1 MPVFTNK
8 HNLPAV
14 IVDAVVNDPYVGGGD
29 ISATK
34 LIDAPQV
41 RVLSSKYR
49 DEVTVDVS
57 ERVWSLLGQ
66 CVHTIL
72 ERAGLRQEGMV
83 AEHRMFSTVDGPF
96 GAWELSGQAD
106 VIDLDRG
113 VIRDYKVTTVFKAK
127 GSKAWEQQLNVLAW
141 LAKQNGY
148 TITGLEIV
156 AIFRDWR
163 KVEAER
169 RSDYPQAAIQ
179 VIPIALWDP
188 VRQNNYVADS
198 VALHQQAQAGVQVN
212 CTDEERWKDP
222 DQWAIIKPGASRA
235 LKVTDIP
242 PRTLE
247 VPDGYVV
254 VHRPGEY
261 KRCQHYCEVAA
272 WCPQWAAENMTP
284 DEDFT
289 EEEA

>member
-1 MPVFTNK
+1 MPVYTNK

-29 ISATK
+29 VSATK

-41 RVLSSKYR
+41 KVLGAKYR
-49 DEVTVDVS
+49 DQVQVDVS

-83 AEHRMFSTVDGPF
+83 AEHRMFAEVDGPY
-96 GAWELSGQAD
+96 GAWQLSGQAD
-106 VIDLDRG
+106 VIDLERG
-113 VIRDYKVTTVFKAK
+113 AIRDYKVTTVFKAK
-127 GSKAWEQQLNVLAW
+127 GSTAWEQQLNVLAW
-141 LAKQNGY
+141 LARRNGY

-169 RSDYPQAAIQ
+169 NPNYPQAAIQ
-179 VIPIALWDP
+179 VIPVALWDP
-188 VRQNNYVADS
+188 VTVAAYINER

-212 CTDEERWKDP
+212 CTDEERWKDA
-222 DQWAIIKPGASRA
+222 DQWAIIKPGAGRA
-235 LKVTDIP
+235 LRVLDTEPDP
-242 PRTLE
+242 SA
-247 VPDGYVV
+247 VPAGYVV
-254 VHRPGEY
+254 QQRTGEY
-261 KRCQHYCEVAA
+261 KRCQHYCEVAP
-272 WCPQWAAENMTP
+272 WCPQWAQDNMVP
-284 DEDFT
+284 D

>member
-1 MPVFTNK
+1 MPVYTNK

-29 ISATK
+29 VSATK

-41 RVLSSKYR
+41 KVLGAKYR
-49 DEVTVDVS
+49 DQVQVDVS

-72 ERAGLRQEGMV
+72 ERAGLRQEGMI
-83 AEHRMFSTVDGPF
+83 AEHRMFAEVEGPY
-96 GAWELSGQAD
+96 GPWQLSGQAD
-106 VIDLDRG
+106 VIDLERG

-127 GSKAWEQQLNVLAW
+127 GSAAWEQQLNVLAW
-141 LAKQNGY
+141 LARANGY
-148 TITGLEIV
+148 QIHGLEIV
-156 AIFRDWR
+156 GIFRDWR

-169 RSDYPQAAIQ
+169 NPNYPQAAIQ

-188 VRQNNYVADS
+188 VTVAAYITER
-198 VALHQQAQAGVQVN
+198 VALHQSMQAGVQVD

-222 DQWAIIKPGASRA
+222 DTFALVKPGGKRA
-235 LKVTDIP
+235 LKVLDTAPTPEEIP
-242 PRTLE
+242 EGYE
-247 VPDGYVV
+247 VQVRRGT
-254 VHRPGEY
+254 Y
-261 KRCQHYCEVAA
+261 KRCQHYCEVAP
-272 WCPQWAAENMTP
+272 WCPQWAAENMVP
-284 DEDFT
+284 D